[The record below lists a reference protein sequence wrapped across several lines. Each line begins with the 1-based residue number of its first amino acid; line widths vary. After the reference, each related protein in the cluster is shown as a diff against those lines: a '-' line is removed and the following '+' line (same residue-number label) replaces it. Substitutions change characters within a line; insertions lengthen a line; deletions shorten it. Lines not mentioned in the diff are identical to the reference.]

1 MNDAAAPAA
10 APRLSWRF
18 PATFWFANVAELF
31 ERAAYYAMFIGLT
44 LYLTNRVGFND
55 VHAGW
60 VGAFFSF
67 GLYLLPVFM
76 GTFADAIGFR
86 PALMLAFALL
96 TAGYG
101 LLGAFQLK
109 STALLS
115 LALIML
121 GGAIVKPVILGTAAK
136 CSDADHRARA
146 FSIFY
151 FMVNVG
157 SFTGKTVAAPL
168 REKLGLEYINFYA
181 AAMAFTALVL
191 VAAAYR
197 SPDAAGRGRSFLQLL
212 RDFFEVLGNGRFMCL
227 IVIIAGFW
235 LIQGQLYA
243 SMPKYILRLVGAGA
257 KPEWL
262 ANINPLVVVTCV
274 VPITHLV
281 RHMKP
286 ASSIAIALCIIPL
299 SALAVALSPILQGS
313 AGNSVSILGL
323 FSLHPVTVMVI
334 LGIGLQGLA
343 ECFLSPK
350 FMEFAS
356 KQAPRGQEG
365 MYMGFQNL
373 PTSIAWFLGFMMSGY
388 LLDAFCPDP
397 ARLATTDPAAHAQ
410 WQAALAGQGSMPAAY
425 ASAHYIWY
433 VFAGVG
439 VAAFLA
445 LLVFKAV
452 TEASDRRPA
461 APPRA

>member
-1 MNDAAAPAA
+1 MHDRAALAPAK
-10 APRLSWRF
+10 PLSWQF
-18 PATFWFANVAELF
+18 PATFWFANLSELL
-31 ERAAYYAMFIGLT
+31 ERAAYYAMFISLT
-44 LYLTNRVGFND
+44 LYLTDRVGFND

-109 STALLS
+109 ATALVA
-115 LALIML
+115 LALIMS
-121 GGAIVKPVILGTAAK
+121 GGAIVKPVIQGTAAR

-157 SFTGKTVAAPL
+157 AFTGKTVAAPL
-168 REKLGLEYINFYA
+168 RERLGLEYINFYA
-181 AAMAFTALVL
+181 AAMALAALVL

-197 SPDAAGRGRSFLQLL
+197 SPEATANDRSFSQLL

-227 IVIIAGFW
+227 ILIIAGFW

-243 SMPKYILRLVGAGA
+243 SMPKYILRLVGEGA

-262 ANINPLVVVTCV
+262 ANINPFVVVTCV

-281 RHMKP
+281 RHMRP
-286 ASSIAIALCIIPL
+286 ANSIAIALCIIPF
-299 SALAVALSPILQGS
+299 SALAVALSPILQRS
-313 AGNSVSILGL
+313 TGNSVPILGL

-334 LGIGLQGLA
+334 VGIGLQGLA
-343 ECFLSPK
+343 ECFLAPK

-356 KQAPRGQEG
+356 KQAPKGQEG

-373 PTSIAWFLGFMMSGY
+373 PTSIAWFTGFVMSGY

-397 ARLATTDPAAHAQ
+397 GRLQSSDPAAYAQ
-410 WQAALAGQGSMPAAY
+410 WQSALAGNGPMPAVY

-439 VAAFLA
+439 AVALTA
-445 LLVFKAV
+445 LIVFKVV
-452 TEASDRRPA
+452 TGRGDRRERLA
-461 APPRA
+461 